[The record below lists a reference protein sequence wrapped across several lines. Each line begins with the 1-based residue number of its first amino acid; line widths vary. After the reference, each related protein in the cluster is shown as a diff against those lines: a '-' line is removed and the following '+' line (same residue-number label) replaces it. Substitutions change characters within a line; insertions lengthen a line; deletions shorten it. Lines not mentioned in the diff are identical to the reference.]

1 MVGSSRSQ
9 PRYWLQLEISTYE
22 SVEIEIYMIRILEV
36 GINLESSISS

>member
-1 MVGSSRSQ
+1 MVGSSRGLVIG
-9 PRYWLQLEISTYE
+9 YNNEISTYE